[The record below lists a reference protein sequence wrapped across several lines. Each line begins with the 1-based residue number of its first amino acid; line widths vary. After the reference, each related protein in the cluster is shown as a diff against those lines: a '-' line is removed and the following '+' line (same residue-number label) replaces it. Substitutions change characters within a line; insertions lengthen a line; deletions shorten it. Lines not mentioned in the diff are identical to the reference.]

1 MELLPYQQQ
10 VLDDL
15 ADFLRHLEQRGNL
28 KDAFQAFWHQRS
40 VARPEPYQQSIPRVP
55 HVCIKVPTGGGKT
68 FIAANAIHTVFEA
81 LNIYRRKAP
90 RAVVWLVPSNAILD
104 QTLNAL
110 SDPGHPY
117 RRKLDSLFSGRVAVY
132 AKDTLL
138 QGAGFN
144 AAAVHEQLNIF
155 VLSYASF
162 RTGNKEGRKAY
173 QENPNL
179 DGFVRQMDPAEVLAE
194 TDESALINVI
204 RSMKPLCI
212 VDESHNAR
220 SKLSL
225 EMLEN
230 FNPGL
235 ILDLT
240 ATPRTKSNIISY
252 VDAAQL
258 KTYHMVKLPVIV
270 YNHRSAKEVVSN
282 AIQLRNN
289 LEKQATTEKEA
300 GGDYIRPIV
309 LVQAESKT
317 GKEDRSTF
325 EDIKKRLLHLG
336 IAKEEIA
343 IKTAKINELK
353 NQDLLS
359 PTCPIRYI
367 ITVNALK
374 EGWDC
379 PFAYILATVANRHS
393 QVDVEQ
399 IVGRVLRQ
407 PYARRQHQNLLN
419 NSYVLASSADFLGTL
434 DKIVAGLNQAGF
446 SRRDVRAAEVAEP
459 STEPDA
465 EQGQESGGSR
475 GTVSQ
480 PGLFDV
486 PLTPQDSET
495 KGAAQSL
502 APLETTPLEKTD
514 EGNGQGNLP
523 PGGLD
528 NAADNLVAGMLEHAE
543 AQSRKYE
550 EQAGQDNAQG
560 IAEEVR
566 EKMHDFTISG
576 PFQEQLAALRLP
588 RFYIRVPGMSLFEDT
603 FLLNKE
609 ELLKGFR
616 LGQADSRIDF
626 QTIRDDAYQIDLEEV
641 GDHDYRPSFWKLGS
655 TTRERLVE
663 YLIALPPE
671 SRKQQV
677 ARRLCDLIGNMYP
690 IADQEV
696 KKYVRR
702 IFEDMSS
709 EQIHDC
715 LEREYSYRD
724 KIKAKIRE
732 LAAEYAETLFYQW
745 LDADKILLQEDYI
758 LPDSIHPLETAP
770 AVPKSLY
777 EAEGRLNNWEAK
789 VINEVANLDN
799 ILFWHKIIERKGFCI
814 NGFLN
819 HYPDFLIRT
828 RNGTT
833 LLLEAKG
840 DDRDNSDSARKL
852 KLGRAWAAKAGNAF
866 RYFMVFDSKEVE
878 GAYRLEELL
887 TVVGGL

>member
-15 ADFLRHLEQRGNL
+15 ADFLSHLERRGNL
-28 KDAFQAFWHQRS
+28 KEAFQAFWHDRS
-40 VARPEPYQQSIPRVP
+40 VARPEPYQQSIPRIP

-68 FIAANAIHTVFEA
+68 FIAANAIHTVFDA
-81 LNIYRRKAP
+81 LNIYRRDAP

-110 SDPGHPY
+110 ADPGHPY

-132 AKDTLL
+132 AKDALL

-144 AAAVHEQLNIF
+144 AAGVHERLNIF

-179 DGFVRQMDPAEVLAE
+179 DSFVRQMDPAEVLAE
-194 TDESALINVI
+194 IDESALINVI

-212 VDESHNAR
+212 VDESHNAG

-240 ATPRTKSNIISY
+240 ATPRKKSNIISY

-270 YNHRSAKEVVSN
+270 YNHRSAKEVISN

-289 LEKQATTEKEA
+289 LEKQAKAEQEA

-309 LVQAESKT
+309 LFQAESKT

-325 EDIKKRLLHLG
+325 EEVKKRLLHLG
-336 IAKEEIA
+336 IAEEEIA
-343 IKTAKINELK
+343 IKTAQINEL
-353 NQDLLS
+353 NNLNLLS
-359 PTCPIRYI
+359 PACPIRYI

-446 SRRDVRAAEVAEP
+446 SLRDVRAAEVAEP
-459 STEPDA
+459 GT
-465 EQGQESGGSR
+465 EQGAEKGVESGGNR
-475 GTVSQ
+475 EKASQ
-480 PGLFDV
+480 PGLFDF
-486 PLTPQDSET
+486 PLSPQSI
-495 KGAAQSL
+495 G
-502 APLETTPLEKTD
+502 TD
-514 EGNGQGNLP
+514 GSQPVSP
-523 PGGLD
+523 P
-528 NAADNLVAGMLEHAE
+528 ALVASEDADGQNVLLPDGSDSLTDDVVDNILNHAE
-543 AQSRKYE
+543 RLSREYE
-550 EQAGQDNAQG
+550 ELAGRKNAEG
-560 IAEEVR
+560 MAEEVR
-566 EKMHDFTISG
+566 EKMHQFAVSG
-576 PFQEQLAALRLP
+576 QFLEQAATLRLP
-588 RFYIRVPGMSLFEDT
+588 QFYIRSPGMSLFEDT

-626 QTIRDDAYQIDLEEV
+626 QTIRDDAYQIDLEEM
-641 GDHDYRPSFWKLGS
+641 GDHDYKPSFWKLRHS
-655 TTRERLVE
+655 TRERLVQ
-663 YLIALPPE
+663 YLVALPPE
-671 SRKQQV
+671 ARKQQV

-709 EQIHDC
+709 EQINDC

-732 LAAEYAETLFYQW
+732 LAAEYAETVFYQW
-745 LDADKILLQEDYI
+745 LDADKILLREDYL
-758 LPDSIHPLETAP
+758 LPESIHPLETAP

-789 VINEVANLDN
+789 VINEIANLDN
-799 ILFWHKIIERKGFCI
+799 ILFWHKIVERKGFCI
-814 NGFLN
+814 NGCIN

-828 RNGTT
+828 KNDNT
-833 LLLEAKG
+833 LLVEAKG

-852 KLGRAWAAKAGNAF
+852 KMGRAWAAKAGNAF
-866 RYFMVFDSKEVE
+866 RYFMVFDGKEVE

-887 TVVGGL
+887 KVVGGL

>member
-15 ADFLRHLEQRGNL
+15 ADFLKQLEQCGNL

-81 LNIYRRKAP
+81 LNIYRRDAP
-90 RAVVWLVPSNAILD
+90 RAVVWLVPSKAILD

-117 RRKLDSLFSGRVAVY
+117 RRKLDSLFNGRVAVY
-132 AKDTLL
+132 AKDALL

-162 RTGNKEGRKAY
+162 RTSNKEGRKAY

-204 RSMKPLCI
+204 RSMQPLCI

-240 ATPRTKSNIISY
+240 ATPRKKSNIISY

-270 YNHRSAKEVVSN
+270 YNHRSAKEVISN

-289 LEKQATTEKEA
+289 LEKQAEAEKEA

-336 IAKEEIA
+336 IAEQEIA

-359 PTCPIRYI
+359 PICPIRYI

-434 DKIVAGLNQAGF
+434 DKIVVGLNQAGF
-446 SRRDVRAAEVAEP
+446 SRRDVRAAELAEP
-459 STEPDA
+459 VEKPV
-465 EQGQESGGSR
+465 EGQGTMSR
-475 GTVSQ
+475 
-480 PGLFDV
+480 PGLFDF
-486 PLTPQDSET
+486 PLSQPDTACPKEADNGEEQEEHQELFPSDRPEGSDS
-495 KGAAQSL
+495 
-502 APLETTPLEKTD
+502 
-514 EGNGQGNLP
+514 
-523 PGGLD
+523 
-528 NAADNLVAGMLEHAE
+528 AADSFPESMVAMLEHAE

-550 EQAGQDNAQG
+550 ELAGQENAQG

-566 EKMHDFTISG
+566 EKMHDFTVSG
-576 PFQEQLAALRLP
+576 PFREQLAGLRLP

-663 YLIALPPE
+663 YLVALPPE

-709 EQIHDC
+709 EQINDC

-732 LAAEYAETLFYQW
+732 LAADYAETLFYQW

-777 EAEGRLNNWEAK
+777 EAESRLNSWEAK
-789 VINEVANLDN
+789 VVNEIANLDN
-799 ILFWHKIIERKGFCI
+799 VLFWHKIIERKGFCI
-814 NGFLN
+814 NGCIN

-828 RNGTT
+828 CNGNT

-887 TVVGGL
+887 QVVGGL